1 MANGF
6 TFIWNCCT
14 CPSVQEQHC
23 ALTIICCALMVKFWG
38 KSSTWAIKAQLI
50 PAVLMGQ
57 AIHWWQLRK
66 EWYQKY
72 ELTCSNVMPTVLIR
86 SGCFVSLDWQE
97 IYFLIN
103 VLQWNIFFCKPLL
116 WVAFYWSHILLF
128 GNNLRVDI
136 FFSIN
141 HIVIQTEL
149 VLGTYTLCSSTIHMQ
164 SNSYILSALVHLHWP
179 TSQWTNQSIR
189 SIRSF
194 DQCIRRQ
201 IINHL
206 IK

>member
-1 MANGF
+1 MANVF
-6 TFIWNCCT
+6 TFIWNCC

-72 ELTCSNVMPTVLIR
+72 KLTCSNVMPTVLIR
-86 SGCFVSLDWQE
+86 SGCFVSWDWQE

-103 VLQWNIFFCKPLL
+103 DLQLIFFFFFVSIYSGSHFTGHTSRFFETIWGLI
-116 WVAFYWSHILLF
+116 FFFSNNHIL
-128 GNNLRVDI
+128 V
-136 FFSIN
+136 
-141 HIVIQTEL
+141 QTEL
-149 VLGTYTLCSSTIHMQ
+149 VLGTWTLLLQSMCSPI
-164 SNSYILSALVHLHWP
+164 P
-179 TSQWTNQSIR
+179 TSCLPWSIHIGQPVNELISQSAR
-189 SIRSF
+189 
-194 DQCIRRQ
+194 
-201 IINHL
+201 
-206 IK
+206 